1 MLSEMKTIIKTLAK
15 AAEAYYSG
23 QEAIMS
29 DKEYD
34 ELSEKLEAL
43 ERSTGLTMDNSPSV
57 NVGYDVGS
65 PLRKVTHEHR
75 SLSLNKTKDVDELV
89 EWMKGID
96 CVMSWKCDGLTVI
109 LTYDDGKLVRAATR
123 GDGDIGEDIT
133 RNVVNFDNVRTRIHD
148 KRHIVIRGEAV
159 MSYRNFRKINETLP
173 PNKQYECPRAMAAG
187 AARTHDPKKVAHY
200 GVRFIPFDLV
210 NAIDLGFD
218 KMTQALYFIE
228 SLGMEPVTWRFVTE
242 FSDIPSVIK
251 EREVQTEVLTFPTDG
266 LVFVYNDLDIH
277 NKVGATRKYPRYAMA
292 FKWADTLVE
301 TILRD
306 VSWSVSKTGLIT
318 PSAVFDPVKLEG
330 TTVRK
335 ANLYNIT
342 NIEKLQLG
350 IGDRIRVYKAN
361 MIVPQVHDSLDKT
374 GTIDIIDCCP
384 ICHKPAERRLGANGV
399 SVFLQCTND
408 DCDSRK

>member
-1 MLSEMKTIIKTLAK
+1 MLSEMKTIIKSLAK

-34 ELSEKLEAL
+34 DLSTKLEAL

-57 NVGYDVGS
+57 NVGYDICS
-65 PLRKVTHEHR
+65 PLRKVTHEYR
-75 SLSLNKTKDVDELV
+75 SLSLKKTKDVDELV
-89 EWMKGID
+89 EWMNERD

-133 RNVVNFDNVRTRIHD
+133 RNVVNFENVRTHIHD

-159 MSYRNFRKINETLP
+159 MTYRNFRKINETLP
-173 PNKQYECPRAMAAG
+173 AGKQYECPRAMAAG

-210 NAIDLGFD
+210 DAVDLGFD

-228 SLGMEPVTWRFVTE
+228 SLGMEPVTWRFVTKY
-242 FSDIPSVIK
+242 SDMRAVIK
-251 EREVQTEVLTFPTDG
+251 EREEQTEVLTFPTDG
-266 LVFVYNDLDIH
+266 LVFVCNDLDIH
-277 NKVGATRKYPRYAMA
+277 SRLGATRKYPRYAMA
-292 FKWADTLVE
+292 FKWADALVE
-301 TILRD
+301 TVLRD

-318 PSAVFDPVKLEG
+318 PSAIFDPVKLEG

-335 ANLYNIT
+335 ANLYNLT
-342 NIEKLQLG
+342 NIEKLRIG

-361 MIVPQVHDSLDKT
+361 KIVPQVYDSIDKS
-374 GTIDIIDCCP
+374 GGIDIIECCP
-384 ICHKPAERRLGANGV
+384 VCGMPAERRLGANGI
-399 SVFLQCTND
+399 SVTLQCVND
-408 DCDSRK
+408 GCDSRN